1 MRAYTIKE
9 LHEMFKENPSS
20 IKAYYEDL
28 FNELEK
34 QQDRLNALVTVTKEE
49 AMAKLEEASFDAND
63 MF

>member
-34 QQDRLNALVTVTKEE
+34 QQDRLKK
-49 AMAKLEEASFDAND
+49 KLWLN
-63 MF
+63 